1 MILLELGGM
10 VRKKRIEQ
18 IKRQE
23 NASEGLVKL
32 ADQVW
37 TLHSYL
43 PPFDPNFDTGPSGL
57 QDYYPT
63 ICATSNSCQC
73 FSLSEYGK
81 LTHERQETHR

>member
-32 ADQVW
+32 ADQV
-37 TLHSYL
+37 
-43 PPFDPNFDTGPSGL
+43 
-57 QDYYPT
+57 
-63 ICATSNSCQC
+63 
-73 FSLSEYGK
+73 
-81 LTHERQETHR
+81 